1 MNILHLANPT
11 EINPDDVLRD
21 YGIDTDVTSPVVTV
35 IQRNDNIAT
44 VTHHPV
50 NPVTPTQAMVDMLEP
65 PSLETIEDYNPEE
78 SAVAALTDDAIE
90 EMLTEAAV
98 MSDEENVEESPVEET
113 LPPEETPQPQ
123 EEPVDTTKGLSVEEL
138 LKLLSLNSKTFEID
152 ESTSRFSGA
161 AWYKEIQESTV
172 VLAGLGGIGSYI
184 FFCLSR
190 MKPKQ
195 IFIYDDDVVET
206 VNLSGQLYS
215 LDMVGRTKVD
225 AMALL
230 ARNFSDYYS
239 VVTIPQKYT
248 QETAGMDVMICGF
261 DNMEARR
268 AFFTSWLRHVHES
281 DNPKNCLF
289 IDGRL
294 ALEEFQVYCLQGDDT
309 YNIKRYTNE
318 CLFDD
323 YEAERVMC
331 SAKQTT
337 YCSNMIGSIIVNLFT
352 NFVANKLNPII
363 PRDLPFKTYYDA
375 SMMYFKTEV

>member
-1 MNILHLANPT
+1 MNINVPRLGNPT

-21 YGIDTDVTSPVVTV
+21 YGIDTDITSPVVTV

-44 VTHHPV
+44 VTHHPI
-50 NPVTPTQAMVDMLEP
+50 NPVTATTTTQTMVDMLEP
-65 PSLETIEDYNPEE
+65 PTLETTEDHAPSD
-78 SAVAALTDDAIE
+78 SAVATLTDDAIE
-90 EMLTEAAV
+90 EMLTEATV
-98 MSDEENVEESPVEET
+98 MPNEENVEESPVEET
-113 LPPEETPQPQ
+113 LQPEE
-123 EEPVDTTKGLSVEEL
+123 ELEEL
-138 LKLLSLNSKTFEID
+138 LKLLPVNSKTFEID

-161 AWYKEIQESTV
+161 AWYEEIQESTV
-172 VLAGLGGIGSYI
+172 LLAGLGGIGSYI

-195 IFIYDDDVVET
+195 IIIYDDDVVEL

-230 ARNFSDYYS
+230 ARNFSDYYG

-248 QETAGMDVMICGF
+248 QDIKGIDIMICGF
-261 DNMEARR
+261 DNMEARK
-268 AFFTSWLRHVHES
+268 AFFTSWLNHVHET
-281 DNPKNCLF
+281 NTPENCLF

-294 ALEEFQVYCLQGDDT
+294 ALEEFQVYCLQGNDS
-309 YNIKRYTNE
+309 YNIKRYADE

-323 YEAERVMC
+323 YEAEKIMC
-331 SAKQTT
+331 SVKQTT

-352 NFVANKLNPII
+352 NFIANKLNPII

>member
-50 NPVTPTQAMVDMLEP
+50 NPTITAQTMVDMLEP
-65 PSLETIEDYNPEE
+65 PSLETIEDHAPSS
-78 SAVAALTDDAIE
+78 SAAALTDDAIE

-98 MSDEENVEESPVEET
+98 ISDEEDVEESPV
-113 LPPEETPQPQ
+113 EETPQPQ
-123 EEPVDTTKGLSVEEL
+123 EEPVDTTKGLSAEEL
-138 LKLLSLNSKTFEID
+138 LKLLPVNSKTFEID

-161 AWYKEIQESTV
+161 AWYTEIQESRV

-337 YCSNMIGSIIVNLFT
+337 YCSNMIGSVIVNLFT
-352 NFVANKLNPII
+352 NFVANKLKPII